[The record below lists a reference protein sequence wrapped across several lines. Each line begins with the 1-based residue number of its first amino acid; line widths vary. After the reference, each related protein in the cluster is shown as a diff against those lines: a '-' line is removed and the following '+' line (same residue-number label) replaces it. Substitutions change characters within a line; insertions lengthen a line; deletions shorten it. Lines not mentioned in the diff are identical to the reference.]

1 MIHLIHARNRHL
13 YHSALSA
20 MHAQRRDHF
29 IGERGWP
36 LQERDGGE
44 YDEYDDADAA
54 YLVAFAGEG
63 EVAVSVRFRT
73 TSNTSLIADLFPHLI
88 APTEA
93 PVKGPGMYEAT
104 RYCASKPYRG
114 ERGFTARSKL
124 HIAMLEAMLDCRA
137 DRLIGFMDV
146 EFIPYFRRFS
156 GLRLRPIGMP
166 QPYDQGTTLAFE
178 LGVEATDLAQ
188 ARQALQIGRRQLFEA
203 PPWLPQEADPI
214 ALAQTAELLIN
225 AAPQSRMDV
234 LQTVRAHSAQL
245 RLVEDIP
252 AVIASLAK
260 RAA

>member
-13 YHSALSA
+13 YASALA
-20 MHAQRRDHF
+20 GMHAQRRDHF

-44 YDEYDDADAA
+44 YDDAEAA
-54 YLVAFAGEG
+54 YLVGFSQEG

-73 TSNTSLIADLFPHLI
+73 TWPTSLIGDLFPHLV
-88 APTEA
+88 APTEE
-93 PVKGPGMYEAT
+93 PVKGPGMYEAS
-104 RYCASKPYRG
+104 RYCAAKPFRG
-114 ERGFTARSKL
+114 ERGFTQRSKL

-137 DRLIGFMDV
+137 RRLIGFMDV

-156 GLRLRPIGMP
+156 GLRLRPIGLP
-166 QPYDQGTTLAFE
+166 EPYDQGTTLAFE
-178 LGVEATDLAQ
+178 LGVQAADLAQ
-188 ARQALQIGRRQLFEA
+188 ARQALQIGHRQLFEA
-203 PPWLPQEADPI
+203 PPWLPEEADPI

-225 AAPQSRMDV
+225 AAPQSRRDV
-234 LQTVRAHSAQL
+234 LATVRAHSAQL